1 MFEKLVVLFNISF
14 FASFEKKNFEY
25 LQRIRSNGV
34 SCIIQTSKLFK
45 LRHHHRF
52 MLIKQV
58 SYDIYVPVC
67 GNDIARECEF
77 IQKYNGWENY
87 RTWDISR
94 ADIWIIS
101 RFFFNSFLKILQI
114 ILVARWI
121 IALRS
126 IMRVHSPRLYP
137 SPFLKGKNRTSAWP
151 NRSD

>member
-45 LRHHHRF
+45 LRHHRRF

-101 RFFFNSFLKILQI
+101 RFFFQFFFKNFTNYPRREMDNCASIDH
-114 ILVARWI
+114 ARPFSSVI
-121 IALRS
+121 SVPLPQREEQDF
-126 IMRVHSPRLYP
+126 RV
-137 SPFLKGKNRTSAWP
+137 T
-151 NRSD
+151 